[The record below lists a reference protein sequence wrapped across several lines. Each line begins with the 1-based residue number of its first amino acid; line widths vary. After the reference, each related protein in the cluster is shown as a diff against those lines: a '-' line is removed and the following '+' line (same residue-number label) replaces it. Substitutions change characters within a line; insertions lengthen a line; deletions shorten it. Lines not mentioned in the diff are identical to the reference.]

1 MWGDLMAGINLETV
15 LSEWRAENTINS
27 ATLNLEL
34 TRTPLMH
41 SKYLDIYVFFKAK
54 LSAEEKK
61 YNRMKWQKEKYW
73 RGEMSAEELQEF
85 GWSQWQRLKPTA
97 QDLGRMFESDREL
110 TDIEEK
116 LKYYKTGVAACEYIL
131 KAIQSREFTLKTL
144 FEYQKFTG

>member
-1 MWGDLMAGINLETV
+1 MLITKLENV
-15 LSEWRAENTINS
+15 LSEWREDNKIDPSKLNT
-27 ATLNLEL
+27 EL
-34 TRTPLMH
+34 MRTPLMH

-61 YNRMKWQKEKYW
+61 YNKMKWQKEKYW
-73 RGEMSAEELQEF
+73 RGEMSAEELQQY

-97 QDLGRMFESDREL
+97 QDLGRMFESDRDL
-110 TDIEEK
+110 SDIDEK
-116 LKYYKTGVAACEYIL
+116 VDYYKTAVAASEFIM